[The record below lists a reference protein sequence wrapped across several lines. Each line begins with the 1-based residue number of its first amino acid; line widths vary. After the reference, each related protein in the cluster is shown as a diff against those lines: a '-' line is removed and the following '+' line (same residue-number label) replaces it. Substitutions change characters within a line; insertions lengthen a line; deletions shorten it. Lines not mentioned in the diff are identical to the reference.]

1 MAKPRQSSFRRILVS
16 RLLILSV
23 PVLLTGE
30 LVVFKKARHSMLET
44 ASQNLQES
52 AILKAQ
58 KITDTIGNLKSNLN
72 SASQTIVVRS
82 GNPEQVQ
89 AFIDNFLVNHRQ
101 QIECIQVLDLQKK
114 QPIASTCGD
123 DPILPIHNGS
133 VEFSNGSVANWGE
146 TQSEVVIPPK
156 VVTNSLADD
165 GIPTQN
171 KLQILISAPVFNM
184 DGNLDYVMAIRA
196 QLREKVKQSANLLTS
211 YTVVLREDGKVLS
224 HPFSQFAG
232 THIKQHPD
240 AMQLRQ
246 IIKSAIANSDNHLHL
261 FSDHQQEQLI
271 AGYAAIPSPVSSNP
285 QQKWIIVDAKTLD
298 TALYGLRDIKVILVL
313 LTIGLI
319 GGCVIVSLYLARHV
333 SHPLDE
339 LCDYALQIG
348 MTPQT
353 QKKPYNF
360 QIREFNQLARAFDLM
375 TERLNA
381 WAEEI
386 ESAWKDAKTSN
397 QLKSRFLAS
406 TSHEIRNPLNAI
418 INSIQFVKD
427 DLCDDRE
434 EELEYLEI
442 ASQAAIHLLDIIND
456 LLDISKIEAGKL
468 SVNLETTDLREII
481 KETINLQSVNIQA
494 KGLQFNVPQLEEEMT
509 VKVDRGKLK
518 QVLINVIGN
527 ANKFTDEGSISLSV
541 VTDCHSENNQEVN
554 RVFIEVTD
562 TGIGIDP
569 SQQQQLFRP
578 FVMVEDTAHSRFKGT
593 GLGLAI
599 SKNLIEMMGGTI
611 TLFSA
616 GLNQGTTVTIT
627 LPLLTNTVP
636 TPNLDVS
643 IESPGVSQPE
653 RLLSK

>member
-16 RLLILSV
+16 RLLVLSV

-44 ASQNLQES
+44 ASRNLHERVV
-52 AILKAQ
+52 LKAQ
-58 KITDTIGNLKSNLN
+58 RVSDTIGSLKSHLH

-89 AFIDNFLVNHRQ
+89 AFIDNFAVNHRR
-101 QIECIQVLDLQKK
+101 QIECIQVLDLLKK
-114 QPIASTCGD
+114 QPLASTCGD
-123 DPILPIHNGS
+123 ESIFPIHTGNM
-133 VEFSNGSVANWGE
+133 EFSNGSVVNWGE
-146 TQSEVVIPPK
+146 VQSEVVIPPK

-165 GIPTQN
+165 SIPTQN
-171 KLQILISAPVFNM
+171 RLQILISAPVFNM
-184 DGNLDYVMAIRA
+184 EGNLNYVMAIRA
-196 QLREKVKQSANLLTS
+196 QLREKVKQSDNLLTG
-211 YTVVLREDGKVLS
+211 YTFVVGEDGKILS
-224 HPFSQFAG
+224 HPLPHVVG
-232 THIKQHPD
+232 TNINQHPD
-240 AMQLRQ
+240 GEGLRR
-246 IIKSAIANSDNHLHL
+246 IISSAIANSHDHLHF
-261 FSDHQQEQLI
+261 FSDHQEQQLI
-271 AGYAAIPSPVSSNP
+271 AGYTAIPSPVSDNP
-285 QQKWIIVDAKTLD
+285 AQKWIIVDAKTVD
-298 TALYGLRDIKVILVL
+298 TALYGLRDIKVILIL

-319 GGCVIVSLYLARHV
+319 AACVIASLYLAKDV

-348 MTPQT
+348 IAPQI

-360 QIREFNQLARAFDLM
+360 QIREFHQLAQAFDLM
-375 TERLNA
+375 TERLNV

-386 ESAWKDAKTSN
+386 ESAWKDAKTAN
-397 QLKSRFLAS
+397 QLKSRFIAT

-427 DLCDDRE
+427 GLCDDRE

-442 ASQAAIHLLDIIND
+442 ANQATLHLLNMIND

-468 SVNLETTDLREII
+468 SVNLEITDLREII
-481 KETINLQSVNIQA
+481 KETINLQSVNIQT
-494 KGLQFNVPQLEEEMT
+494 KGLKFNVPQLEEEIT

-527 ANKFTDEGSISLSV
+527 ASKFTEEGSITLSV
-541 VTDCHSENNQEVN
+541 TTDNHRENNQEVN
-554 RVFIEVTD
+554 RVIITVTD

-569 SQQQQLFRP
+569 CQQQQLFRP
-578 FVMVEDTAHSRFKGT
+578 FVRVEDTTHSRFKGT

-627 LPLLTNTVP
+627 LPLLNNTVP
-636 TPNLDVS
+636 TQNLDVS
-643 IESPGVSQPE
+643 SERPGVSQPE